1 MAFHDAATPED
12 VPPSHQ
18 GDLIVDE
25 PEDADREPDEPK
37 PDDDYTPFEQTR
49 AYRDQ
54 LIDAGRGHLVRW

>member
-25 PEDADREPDEPK
+25 PEDDREPEP
-37 PDDDYTPFEQTR
+37 DYDYTPFEQTR